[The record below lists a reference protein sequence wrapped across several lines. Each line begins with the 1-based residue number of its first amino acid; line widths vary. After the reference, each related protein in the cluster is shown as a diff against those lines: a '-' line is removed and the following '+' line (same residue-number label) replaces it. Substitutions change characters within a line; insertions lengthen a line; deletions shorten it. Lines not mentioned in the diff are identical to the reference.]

1 MGARRGDAVT
11 GTEEAQPPLSA
22 DEVLQGL
29 TGKRV
34 SAALHAIEGRAGLL
48 ALAARHAAAPAICE
62 NMAATAERDYVTALA
77 TGAELS
83 TSSRVQ
89 HLERSAPAWAHL
101 VPTSPSTRADLAH
114 AFAARHPARE
124 SDVPLIRAALGV
136 EEPEVRE
143 ALTQRHGIHP
153 DDLWAARLPL
163 RERLR
168 WWSTRVT
175 DVLDRLS
182 PFWAAF
188 ALTLTQT
195 VGAGV
200 LALPIALAG
209 VGPFVG
215 LLLIVVIGLANVLT
229 VAAIAESVTRTGTV
243 RWAGAFLGGVV
254 RQHLGRHAAHL
265 TQGAIAVFG
274 AAVMIVY
281 YLGLASTLEEVLGV
295 PESVWIA
302 LLFLV
307 TVGFVW
313 RGRFSATIASALLV
327 GAVNLLI
334 IGLLAVLALAS
345 FDASRWVRD
354 GTAPTG
360 GGFDPTVLGLVFG
373 VLLASYFGHTT
384 VAAGARTMLE
394 RDPGG
399 RSIIRGAAAAM
410 LVVILVYAGWTLVVL
425 GAVDADRLEAES
437 GTALVPLAETA
448 GPLVLV
454 LGTVFV
460 IGAMGMAAVH
470 SSIGLHSLT
479 VELLEGLGRRSGP
492 EPLWRRLLAVA
503 PLAGVFVLV
512 EVLVL
517 TGRASFTTVLS
528 LLGALTI
535 PLLTGVIPVLL
546 IAATRRRG
554 DYVPEATLG
563 WAASPPV
570 LVAVYLLFVAAVAA
584 HGLVIWTGVF
594 ERGLALVVV
603 ALVVVVTAGVI
614 RSGALRPLTTL
625 EVRRDHDLGLDTLQV
640 TSHGRPASGELRL
653 TGSAGGASALV
664 GATRLPERTAT
675 AELRALQADT
685 EQLSV
690 WAHEVDGWGSST
702 ALPVAVSVDGQP
714 VEMAQDGL
722 GTVTLADDGP
732 HTVTIDLGGPR

>member
-1 MGARRGDAVT
+1 MTD
-11 GTEEAQPPLSA
+11 TEDAQPSLTA
-22 DEVLQGL
+22 AEVLRGL
-29 TGKRV
+29 TGQRV
-34 SAALHAIEGRAGLL
+34 STALHAIESRAGLL
-48 ALAARHAAAPAICE
+48 ALTRRHVALPAICE
-62 NMAATAERDYVTALA
+62 NMAATAERDYVTALT
-77 TGAELS
+77 TGAELP
-83 TSSRVQ
+83 TTPRAQ

-114 AFAARHPARE
+114 AFAARHPARRQ
-124 SDVPLIRAALGV
+124 DVPLIRAALGV
-136 EEPEVRE
+136 AEPEVSE
-143 ALTQRHGIHP
+143 ALTRRHGIRP
-153 DDLWAARLPL
+153 DDLWADRLPL
-163 RERLR
+163 RERVR
-168 WWSTRVT
+168 WWSTRMT
-175 DVLDRLS
+175 DALDRLS

-209 VGPFVG
+209 VGPFLG
-215 LLLIVVIGLANVLT
+215 LLLIVVIGLANVLS

-274 AAVMIVY
+274 AVVMIVY
-281 YLGLASTLEEVLGV
+281 YLGLAGTLEEVFGV

-334 IGLLAVLALAS
+334 IGLLTVLALAS
-345 FDASRWVRD
+345 FDASRWARAD
-354 GTAPTG
+354 TSPTG

-479 VELLEGLGRRSGP
+479 VELLEGLGRRGGP

-503 PLAGVFVLV
+503 PLAAVFVLV

-546 IAATRRRG
+546 IAATQRRG
-554 DYVPEATLG
+554 DYVPASTLG
-563 WAASPPV
+563 WVASPPV

-584 HGLVIWTGVF
+584 HGLVIWTGAF
-594 ERGLALVVV
+594 ERGLAFLVV
-603 ALVVVVTAGVI
+603 ALVVVVTVAVF
-614 RSGALRPLTTL
+614 RSGAFRPLTTL
-625 EVRRDHDLGLDTLQV
+625 EVRRDHDLGLDALQV
-640 TSHGRPASGELRL
+640 TSHGRPVSTDLR
-653 TGSAGGASALV
+653 TAGPAGGDSALA
-664 GATRLPERTAT
+664 GAARLPERTAV
-675 AELRALQADT
+675 AELPALEVDT

-690 WAHEVDGWGSST
+690 WAHEVDAWGSST
-702 ALPVAVSVDGQP
+702 PLQVAVSVDGQP
-714 VEMAQDGL
+714 VPLAADGTGSVDL
-722 GTVTLADDGP
+722 PADGDP
-732 HTVTIDLGGPR
+732 TITIDLGGTR

>member
-1 MGARRGDAVT
+1 MT
-11 GTEEAQPPLSA
+11 GTEDAPPPLTA

-34 SAALHAIEGRAGLL
+34 STALHAIESRAGLL
-48 ALAARHAAAPAICE
+48 ALTDRHAATPAICE
-62 NMAATAERDYVTALA
+62 NMAATAERDYVTALT
-77 TGAELS
+77 TGAELPAPP
-83 TSSRVQ
+83 RVQ
-89 HLERSAPAWAHL
+89 HLERSAPAWTHL

-114 AFAARHPARE
+114 AFAARHPARVG
-124 SDVPLIRAALGV
+124 DVPLIRAALGV
-136 EEPEVRE
+136 EEPEVSE
-143 ALTQRHGIHP
+143 ALAQRHGIRP
-153 DDLWAARLPL
+153 ADLWVDRLPL

-168 WWSTRVT
+168 WWGAGLTHA
-175 DVLDRLS
+175 LDRLS

-215 LLLIVVIGLANVLT
+215 LVLIVVIGLANVLT

-243 RWAGAFLGGVV
+243 RWAGAFLGRVV
-254 RQHLGRHAAHL
+254 RQHLGRHAALL
-265 TQGAIAVFG
+265 TQGTIAVFG
-274 AAVMIVY
+274 VVVMLVY
-281 YLGLASTLEEVLGV
+281 YLGLADTLEEVFGV
-295 PESVWIA
+295 PQTVWIA

-307 TVGFVW
+307 TLAFVW

-334 IGLLAVLALAS
+334 IGLLAVLALGS
-345 FDASRWVRD
+345 FDASRWARPD
-354 GTAPTG
+354 SSATG

-399 RSIIRGAAAAM
+399 RSIIRGSAAAM
-410 LVVILVYAGWTLVVL
+410 LVVILVYAGWTLVIL
-425 GAVDADRLEAES
+425 GAVDADRLEAET

-479 VELLEGLGRRSGP
+479 VELLEGLGRRGGP

-503 PLAGVFVLV
+503 PLAAVFVLV

-517 TGRASFTTVLS
+517 TGLASFTTVIS

-535 PLLTGVIPVLL
+535 PLLTGVLPVLL

-554 DYVPEATLG
+554 DYVPETTLG

-570 LVAVYLLFVAAVAA
+570 LVLVYLLFVAAVAA
-584 HGLVIWTGVF
+584 HGLVIWTGAF
-594 ERGLALVVV
+594 ERSLALAVV
-603 ALVVVVTAGVI
+603 AIVLVVTVAVI
-614 RSGALRPLTTL
+614 RTGAFRPLTTL
-625 EVRRDHDLGLDTLQV
+625 EVRHDYDLGLDTLQV
-640 TSHGRPASGELRL
+640 TSHGHAASAQLQ
-653 TGSAGGASALV
+653 TGLAGGRPSVLV
-664 GATRLPERTAT
+664 GATRLPERTAV
-675 AELRALQADT
+675 AQLSALQAETDR
-685 EQLSV
+685 LSV
-690 WAHEVDGWGSST
+690 WAHEVDAWGSST
-702 ALPVAVSVDGQP
+702 ARPVAVRVDGQP
-714 VEMAQDGL
+714 VELAADGVGSIAL
-722 GTVTLADDGP
+722 TDDGP
-732 HTVTIDLGGPR
+732 HTVTIDLGGSQ